1 MKIEKVTKG
10 RIVDHCLVF
19 VFVRRRPF
27 SCPVHAS
34 SYALDLIFP
43 PGTPLG
49 GGYGR
54 RVREGDFFV
63 GQNCFLDFS
72 IGNFPVG
79 PQMRPVGQGDNTR
92 PPVGH
97 GQRDLARVARVCQAD
112 QHRRG

>member
-1 MKIEKVTKG
+1 MT
-10 RIVDHCLVF
+10 
-19 VFVRRRPF
+19 
-27 SCPVHAS
+27 
-34 SYALDLIFP
+34 LDLIFP